1 MTELIA
7 VGIGYGLL
15 LSVMVG
21 PVFFVMIETSINKGI
36 KSALLLD
43 LGVLISDLMY
53 VTIAFVFFKEIN
65 ELVENGGSHQ
75 QILKII
81 GGSFFIILGYV
92 QVKKKKALFISQRS
106 MTKPLGLSASNYFMT
121 LLKGFTINAVNPGVL
136 FYWLTLMSVLPKTPD
151 ELHLSHQQGL
161 FIYISII
168 LITFFSLDVLKIFG
182 AKKLKE
188 ILTPQW
194 MYVVNLVLGIILL
207 VFGALFL
214 FQGIINLLKN

>member
-1 MTELIA
+1 MAEVVTI
-7 VGIGYGLL
+7 GILYGLL

-21 PVFFVMIETSINKGI
+21 PVFFIMIETSINKGI

-53 VTIAFVFFKEIN
+53 VTIAFVFFN
-65 ELVENGGSHQ
+65 EVNDLMENGGKGQ
-75 QILKII
+75 YVLKII
-81 GGSFFIILGYV
+81 GGAVFILLGYF
-92 QVKKKKALFISQRS
+92 QVKKKKALFISQRN
-106 MTKPLGLSASNYFMT
+106 MTKPLELSASNYFMT
-121 LLKGFTINAVNPGVL
+121 LLKGFAINAVNPGVL
-136 FYWLTLMSVLPKTPD
+136 FYWLTLMSVLPEVP
-151 ELHLSHQQGL
+151 ESLHLTHHQGL
-161 FIYISII
+161 YIYIAII

-214 FQGIINLLKN
+214 FQGFISLIK